1 MFAKA
6 KALTQT
12 WLPDA
17 TDELLSSKRDFGPQ
31 ASENLGTQL
40 MRTVL
45 HTWFHI
51 GEINAMRQMRG
62 HDEIRFVGRMAGQLE
77 YGGVA

>member
-1 MFAKA
+1 MLAKA
-6 KALTQT
+6 NALTEK
-12 WLPDA
+12 WLPGA

-40 MRTVL
+40 MRAVL

-51 GEINAMRQMRG
+51 GEINATRQMLG
-62 HDEIRFVGRMAGQLE
+62 HPEIQFVGRMVGRLE
-77 YGGVA
+77 YGGAA